1 MASVNQKNGGLRPSA
16 DLLPASDS
24 SAIRKLAT
32 NGLLGDYSQQVGLWE
47 VIDDSRVTAVRKGSR
62 CDVENANNYSA
73 IGKAGACE
81 LPNAP
86 PSVGSGEARLICAS
100 ELGA

>member
-1 MASVNQKNGGLRPSA
+1 MNGL
-16 DLLPASDS
+16 

-62 CDVENANNYSA
+62 CDVECREQYPA
-73 IGKAGACE
+73 IGKAGAYE

-86 PSVGSGEARLICAS
+86 PSVGSGKARLICAS
-100 ELGA
+100 ELGALFDDVGADVGDLFADP